1 MSGHILDLTK
11 YAFVRRLGDIT
22 VYGTWVGPSVDES
35 EPCLVLVPT
44 HRINNRGSYIPA
56 VIALSAAY
64 KYDDPHYLLQAA
76 IQYNRDLGFEDSAS
90 HVHKVASVIYDHLQ
104 DLIELPPRP
113 VENVRVGAEAI
124 ITEESGRKHYAEI
137 LDYE

>member
-1 MSGHILDLTK
+1 
-11 YAFVRRLGDIT
+11 
-22 VYGTWVGPSVDES
+22 
-35 EPCLVLVPT
+35 VLVPT
-44 HRINNRGSYIPA
+44 HRINGCRPV
-56 VIALSAAY
+56 VIGLSAAY

-90 HVHKVASVIYDHLQ
+90 HVYKVASVIYDHLQ

-113 VENVRVGAEAI
+113 VEHVRGGAGAVV
-124 ITEESGRKHYAEI
+124 TEESGRKHYVEI

>member
-11 YAFVRRLGDIT
+11 YAFARNLGDIT

-44 HRINNRGSYIPA
+44 HRIGNCRPV
-56 VIALSAAY
+56 VIGLSAAY
-64 KYDDPHYLLQAA
+64 KYDDPRYLLQAA

-90 HVHKVASVIYDHLQ
+90 NVHKVASVIYDHLQ

-124 ITEESGRKHYAEI
+124 ITEESGRTHRAEI
-137 LDYE
+137 LDYD

>member
-11 YAFVRRLGDIT
+11 YAFARKLGDIT

-35 EPCLVLVPT
+35 EPCLALVPT
-44 HRINNRGSYIPA
+44 HRINGCRPI
-56 VIALSAAY
+56 VVALSAAY
-64 KYDDPHYLLQAA
+64 KYADPRYLLQQS
-76 IQYNRDLGFEDSAS
+76 IEFNKDLGFSDNAS
-90 HVHKVASVIYDHLQ
+90 NVAKVASAIYDHLQ
-104 DLIELPPRP
+104 DMIELPPRP